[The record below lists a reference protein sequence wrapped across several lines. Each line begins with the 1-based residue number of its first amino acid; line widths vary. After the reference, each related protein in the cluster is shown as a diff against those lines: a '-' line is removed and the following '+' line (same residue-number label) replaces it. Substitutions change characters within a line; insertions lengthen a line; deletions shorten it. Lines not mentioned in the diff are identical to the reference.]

1 MTKKDLE
8 QKIITMEKENRGLR
22 VDNIFLEKE
31 MKNMAVTLN
40 ILGTACHA
48 VYKCYPY
55 VLGECCTE
63 PELIKLFK
71 VQDAL
76 DNFLRKLG
84 GLNKPKTEKEKGD
97 EI

>member
-1 MTKKDLE
+1 LTKAELE
-8 QKIITMEKENRGLR
+8 ERVLLLGSENRRLKTD
-22 VDNIFLEKE
+22 VDFLEE
-31 MKNMAVTLN
+31 ECKNMGQSIK
-40 ILGTACHA
+40 ILGKTLHE
-48 VYKCYPY
+48 VYKCYPC

-76 DNFLRKLG
+76 KGFLD
-84 GLNKPKTEKEKGD
+84 GLTDKPEKEKED